1 MTTIQQNISR
11 VHEEISKICQR
22 IGRDPKD
29 ITLVAVT
36 KFAPIEAIQEA
47 VNFGV
52 IDIAENKVQEGQQK
66 YPSVKP
72 SPSKGSLK
80 RHLIGHLQTNKVK
93 DALKVFDLIQSVDS
107 LKLAQEIEK
116 QTQKLNRS
124 ADILVQVNISEEEQ
138 KFGADQS
145 EALRLI
151 EEILQLKNIQIQG
164 LMTMAPF
171 TEDQQMIRDCFR
183 GLRELKNQV
192 KEKFQG
198 HPNLQMK
205 FLSMGMSGD
214 YAIALEE
221 GSNML
226 RIGSAIFKS

>member
-11 VHEEISKICQR
+11 IHEDISKVCQKA
-22 IGRDPKD
+22 GRDPKD
-29 ITLVAVT
+29 ITLIAVT
-36 KFAPIEAIQEA
+36 KFAPVEAIQEA
-47 VNFGV
+47 VDCG
-52 IDIAENKVQEGQQK
+52 ITDIAENKVQEGLKK
-66 YPSVKP
+66 YPALKASQ
-72 SPSKGSLK
+72 SKGILK

-93 DALKVFDLIQSVDS
+93 DALKIFDLIQSVDS

-124 ADILVQVNISEEEQ
+124 ADILVQVNISGEEQ

-145 EALRLI
+145 ESLRLI

-171 TEDQQMIRDCFR
+171 TEDQKIIRDCFR

-192 KEKFQG
+192 NEKFQG